1 MPGNPATPK
10 TIHRVGNSG
19 DPVYDTGGTVVVVVT
34 VFVRTAEMT
43 GRLVALV
50 VDPDISCWVM
60 VTREVSVGVVEG
72 APAPFRV
79 TAKYENPEVV
89 AA

>member
-1 MPGNPATPK
+1 MPANPATPK

-50 VDPDISCWVM
+50 VDPDIYLLGDGYQRSQRWCC
-60 VTREVSVGVVEG
+60 
-72 APAPFRV
+72 
-79 TAKYENPEVV
+79 
-89 AA
+89 